1 MPKTHRQAW
10 VQIPSPAYSNME
22 IIKNKSYEEKEQK
35 EFGFISY
42 NNKGTLS
49 IVMKDGTHYN
59 FNGDELNKIIKFI
72 KKIEI

>member
-1 MPKTHRQAW
+1 MG
-10 VQIPSPAYSNME
+10 SNPISRIFKKME
-22 IIKNKSYEEKEQK
+22 NIKNKSYEGKEQK

-59 FNGDELNKIIKFI
+59 FNGEELNKIIKFI